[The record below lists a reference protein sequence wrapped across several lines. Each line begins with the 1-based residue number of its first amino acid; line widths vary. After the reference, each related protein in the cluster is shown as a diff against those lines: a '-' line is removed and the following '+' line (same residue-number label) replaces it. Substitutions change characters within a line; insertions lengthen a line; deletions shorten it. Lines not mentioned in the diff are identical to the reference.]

1 MNLHHVLHLQRKP
14 GFMLLLLL
22 IVALLATACGATNTP
37 SGSGNEPQNAAIE
50 PAPVDEKTRTVVD
63 DLDREVEVP
72 VSPERIVAGEFAP
85 ELLTLGI
92 KPIASGDNGFKVIY
106 TLDEME
112 GVDRIGDP
120 PNPEKILELDP
131 DLIVAP
137 TVFLEIY
144 PEQMEQ
150 IARIAPVYYLSFDQD
165 PIHGIFV
172 KLAELVDKSE
182 EAKAWIADY
191 EQEAEAGRERLA
203 AAIGDETVSIF
214 RVEKGRLR
222 IYLNRNF
229 AGYMLRSSLQL
240 PAPDAVAA
248 EIEQNPNS
256 SAVQISMEK
265 LPEYAGDHLFI
276 IVRGEGD
283 DLQAFEE
290 IKESGLWNSLDAVKN
305 GKLHFLETDKYYG
318 SDIVTIRETMK
329 EAVEMLAPTNADEGK

>member
-1 MNLHHVLHLQRKP
+1 MNLHHDLQLQRKP
-14 GFMLLLLL
+14 GYTLLVLLL
-22 IVALLATACGATNTP
+22 ILALLATGCGLANT
-37 SGSGNEPQNAAIE
+37 SKNNDDPQNSISTSAE
-50 PAPVDEKTRTVVD
+50 TRTVVD
-63 DLDREVEVP
+63 DLDRKVEVP
-72 VSPERIVAGEFAP
+72 VTPSRIVAGEFAP

-106 TLDEME
+106 TLDQMK

-131 DLIVAP
+131 DLVVAP

-144 PEQMEQ
+144 REQMEQ

-165 PIHGIFV
+165 PIYGIFV
-172 KLAELVDKSE
+172 KLAELVGKSE
-182 EAKAWIADY
+182 EAKAWITEY
-191 EQEAEAGRERLA
+191 EQEAEAARERLTT
-203 AAIGDETVSIF
+203 AIGDETVSIF

-240 PAPDAVAA
+240 PAPDAVTA

-265 LPEYAGDHLFI
+265 LPEFAGDHLFI
-276 IVRGEGD
+276 IVREEGD
-283 DLQAFEE
+283 DRQAFEE

-329 EAVEMLAPTNADEGK
+329 EAVDMLAPASPEEGK